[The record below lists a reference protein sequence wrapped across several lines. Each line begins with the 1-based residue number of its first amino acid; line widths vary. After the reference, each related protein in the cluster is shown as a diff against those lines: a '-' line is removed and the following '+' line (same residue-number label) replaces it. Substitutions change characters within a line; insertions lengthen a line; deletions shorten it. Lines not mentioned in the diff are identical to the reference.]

1 MHGSERER
9 ERWREKE
16 RERKHFQMFQ
26 RTLWKHGCSTHWM
39 LVDVRMQRQNG
50 IHLVLIVVVYVLEYR
65 VARQLNL
72 VKIKDK

>member
-1 MHGSERER
+1 
-9 ERWREKE
+9 
-16 RERKHFQMFQ
+16 MFQ